1 MIMKMTVHR
10 ALGEIKL
17 YDKKIVD
24 LLNKDFVISS
34 KKRLSKIHGIEIDKY
49 KEEMKANLQSLRAL
63 IKNRQILKSAIA
75 KSNETTLVSI
85 GGETMTVLDA
95 IERKNFMNMR
105 ISIVNTLKAQ
115 FNRADREVHN
125 YEDNL
130 QTNLENYIKNTT
142 KELNN
147 KDLIDSLTES
157 YKNLNEV
164 ILIDPNN
171 LRNVIEEMTRENDR
185 FNTEVDYVL
194 SESNSNTFIDVD
206 LEG

>member
-1 MIMKMTVHR
+1 MVTMTIHR

-24 LLNKDFVISS
+24 LLDKDFVLAS
-34 KKRLSKIHGIEIDKY
+34 KKRLAKIHGVDVEKY

-63 IKNRQILKSAIA
+63 MRNRQTLKSAIA
-75 KSNETTLVSI
+75 KSNETTEVTI

-105 ISIVNTLKAQ
+105 MSVVNTLKSQ
-115 FNRADREVHN
+115 FNRADREVRM

-130 QTNLENYIKNTT
+130 QANLENYIKNTT

-147 KDLIDSLTES
+147 KDLIESLTES
-157 YKNLNEV
+157 YKSLNEV
-164 ILIDPNN
+164 VMIDPSN
-171 LRNVIEEMTRENDR
+171 LRLVIEEMTKENDQ

-194 SESNSNTFIDVD
+194 SESNSNTTIEVD
-206 LEG
+206 LVG

>member
-1 MIMKMTVHR
+1 MVTKMSIHR

-24 LLNKDFVISS
+24 LLEKDFVIAS
-34 KKRLSKIHGIEIDKY
+34 KKRVTKIRGVDVEKY
-49 KEEMKANLQSLRAL
+49 KDEMRANLQSLRAL
-63 IKNRQILKSAIA
+63 VRNRQILKSAIA
-75 KSNETTLVSI
+75 KSNETTEVTI

-105 ISIVNTLKAQ
+105 HMITNNLRNQ
-115 FNRADREVHN
+115 FNKADREVRN

-130 QTNLENYIKNTT
+130 QSNLERYIANTT

-147 KDLIDSLTES
+147 KELIDSLTES
-157 YKNLNEV
+157 YKTLNEV
-164 ILIDPNN
+164 IMIDPSDI
-171 LRNVIEEMTRENDR
+171 RSVIEEMTRENDR

-194 SESNSNTFIDVD
+194 SESNSNTFIEVD

>member
-1 MIMKMTVHR
+1 MVTMTIHR

-24 LLNKDFVISS
+24 LLDKDFVLAS
-34 KKRLSKIHGIEIDKY
+34 KKRIGKIHGIDVEKY

-63 IKNRQILKSAIA
+63 MRNRQILKSAIA
-75 KSNETTLVSI
+75 KSNETTMVTI

-95 IERKNFMNMR
+95 IERKNFMNTRM
-105 ISIVNTLKAQ
+105 SVVNTLKAQ
-115 FNRADREVHN
+115 FNRADREVRM

-130 QTNLENYIKNTT
+130 QANLENYIKNTT

-147 KDLIDSLTES
+147 KDLIESLTES
-157 YKNLNEV
+157 YKSLNEV
-164 ILIDPNN
+164 VMIDPSN
-171 LRNVIEEMTRENDR
+171 LRLVIEEMTKENDQ

-194 SESNSNTFIDVD
+194 SESNSNTTIEVD
-206 LEG
+206 LVG

>member
-1 MIMKMTVHR
+1 MATKMTIHR

-24 LLNKDFVISS
+24 LLDKDFVLAS
-34 KKRLSKIHGIEIDKY
+34 KKRIGKVHGIDVEKY

-63 IKNRQILKSAIA
+63 MRNRQILKSAIA
-75 KSNETTLVSI
+75 KSNETTMVTI

-105 ISIVNTLKAQ
+105 MSVVNTLKAQ
-115 FNRADREVHN
+115 FNRADREVRA

-130 QTNLENYIKNTT
+130 QANLENYIKNTT

-164 ILIDPNN
+164 IMIDPNN
-171 LRNVIEEMTRENDR
+171 LRVVIEEMTKENDQ

-194 SESNSNTFIDVD
+194 SESNSNTFIEVD
-206 LEG
+206 LVG

>member
-1 MIMKMTVHR
+1 MTTMTIHR

-24 LLNKDFVISS
+24 LLDKDFVLAS
-34 KKRLSKIHGIEIDKY
+34 KKRLAKIHGVDVEKY

-63 IKNRQILKSAIA
+63 MRNRQTLKSAIA
-75 KSNETTLVSI
+75 KSNETTEVTI

-105 ISIVNTLKAQ
+105 MSVVNTLKSQ
-115 FNRADREVHN
+115 FNRADREVRM

-130 QTNLENYIKNTT
+130 QENLENYIKNTT

-147 KDLIDSLTES
+147 KDLIESLTES
-157 YKNLNEV
+157 YKSLNEV
-164 ILIDPNN
+164 VMIDPSN
-171 LRNVIEEMTRENDR
+171 LRLVIEEMTKENDQ

-194 SESNSNTFIDVD
+194 SESNSNTTIEVD
-206 LEG
+206 LVG

>member
-1 MIMKMTVHR
+1 MATMTIHR

-24 LLNKDFVISS
+24 LLDKDFVLAS
-34 KKRLSKIHGIEIDKY
+34 KKRLAKIHGVDVEKY

-63 IKNRQILKSAIA
+63 MRNRQTLKSAIA
-75 KSNETTLVSI
+75 KSNETTEVTI

-105 ISIVNTLKAQ
+105 MSVVNTLKSQ
-115 FNRADREVHN
+115 FNRADREVRM

-130 QTNLENYIKNTT
+130 QANLENYIKNTT

-147 KDLIDSLTES
+147 RDLIDSLTES
-157 YKNLNEV
+157 YKSLNEV
-164 ILIDPNN
+164 VMIDPSN
-171 LRNVIEEMTRENDR
+171 LRLVIEEMTKENDQ

-194 SESNSNTFIDVD
+194 SDSNSNTTIEVD
-206 LEG
+206 LVG

>member
-1 MIMKMTVHR
+1 MVTKMTIHR

-24 LLNKDFVISS
+24 LLDKDFVLAS
-34 KKRLSKIHGIEIDKY
+34 KKRIGKVHGIDVEKY

-63 IKNRQILKSAIA
+63 MRNRQILKSAIA
-75 KSNETTLVSI
+75 KSNETTIVTI

-105 ISIVNTLKAQ
+105 MSVVNTLKAQ
-115 FNRADREVHN
+115 FNRADREVRA

-130 QTNLENYIKNTT
+130 QASLENYIKNTT

-164 ILIDPNN
+164 VMIDPNN
-171 LRNVIEEMTRENDR
+171 LRAVIEEMTKENDQ

-194 SESNSNTFIDVD
+194 SESNSNTFIEVD
-206 LEG
+206 LVG

>member
-1 MIMKMTVHR
+1 MATMTIHR

-24 LLNKDFVISS
+24 LLDKDFVLAS
-34 KKRLSKIHGIEIDKY
+34 KKRLAKIHGVDVEKY

-63 IKNRQILKSAIA
+63 MRNRQTLKSAIA
-75 KSNETTLVSI
+75 KSNETTEVTI

-105 ISIVNTLKAQ
+105 MSVVNTLKSQ
-115 FNRADREVHN
+115 FNRADREVRM

-130 QTNLENYIKNTT
+130 QANLENYIKNTT

-147 KDLIDSLTES
+147 KDLIESLTES
-157 YKNLNEV
+157 YKSLNEV
-164 ILIDPNN
+164 VMIDPSN
-171 LRNVIEEMTRENDR
+171 LRLVIEEMTKENDQ

-194 SESNSNTFIDVD
+194 SESNSNTTIEVD
-206 LEG
+206 LVG

>member
-1 MIMKMTVHR
+1 MATMTIHR

-17 YDKKIVD
+17 YDKKIID
-24 LLNKDFVISS
+24 LLDKDFVLAS
-34 KKRLSKIHGIEIDKY
+34 KKRLAKIHGIDIEKY

-63 IKNRQILKSAIA
+63 MRNRQTLKSAIA
-75 KSNETTLVSI
+75 KSNETTEVTI

-105 ISIVNTLKAQ
+105 MTIVNTLKSQ
-115 FNRADREVHN
+115 FNRADREVHL

-157 YKNLNEV
+157 YKSLNEV
-164 ILIDPNN
+164 VMIDPSN
-171 LRNVIEEMTRENDR
+171 LRFVIEEMTKENDQ

-194 SESNSNTFIDVD
+194 SESNSNTTIEVD
-206 LEG
+206 LVG